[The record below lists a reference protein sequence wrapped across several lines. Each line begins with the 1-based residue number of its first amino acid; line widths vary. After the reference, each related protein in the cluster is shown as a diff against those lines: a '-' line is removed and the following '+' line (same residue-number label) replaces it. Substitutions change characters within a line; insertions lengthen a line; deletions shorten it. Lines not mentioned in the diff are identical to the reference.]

1 MEQPINPPKNGRYV
15 RFNPRSWHGHISM
28 RVEVYGCRAGKVWI
42 DWLTDSLTHS
52 LTRSLTDFLTHW
64 PICWL
69 SNWITNRL
77 TGWHWDSIPLWL
89 NDSSTDTPTNWT
101 DSMTDWLT
109 HSLIHCL
116 TSWLI
121 DLLCVRLSGDF
132 PSSRPCCHQTWPRL
146 CKDCTSLLLQHQGT
160 KKQSNNSPCT
170 LDCEQESYQGR
181 NCSRKLCWTLRKH
194 IWI

>member
-1 MEQPINPPKNGRYV
+1 MCGLTPDHGTVIYLWGLKCMAVAQV
-15 RFNPRSWHGHISM
+15 RF
-28 RVEVYGCRAGKVWI
+28 ELT
-42 DWLTDSLTHS
+42 DWLTHSLTHS
-52 LTRSLTDFLTHW
+52 LAHSLTFWLTDQFADSVTES
-64 PICWL
+64 PTDWL
-69 SNWITNRL
+69 ADTQTQYLFDSMTPRL
-77 TGWHWDSIPLWL
+77 TPRPTELTQWL
-89 NDSSTDTPTNWT
+89 
-101 DSMTDWLT
+101 TDWLT